1 MTQFMRPD
9 DNDVLY
15 NEYGVDL
22 LGIFEYLLEG
32 ILGIGITL
40 GSIGDFLSTAWEIF
54 SLISFLVSLLFII
67 GIIYAYLRI
76 NEYAGLINERIE
88 LAEIAW
94 KEAHGPK
101 TDNDRWSEVLRH
113 VGSDRPNDWKLAI
126 IEADIMLGEG
136 LKERGYAGISIGD
149 QLKGLAPSQ
158 FTSLQDAWDAHR
170 IRNRIAHEGSDFV
183 LTQNAAR
190 EAIVKYERSLRE
202 LGVI

>member
-1 MTQFMRPD
+1 MQPD

-15 NEYGVDL
+15 NQYGVDI
-22 LGIFEYLLEG
+22 LGVFEYLIEG
-32 ILGIGITL
+32 ILGIGIT
-40 GSIGDFLSTAWEIF
+40 GDGIRDFLVAAWDIF
-54 SLISFLVSLLFII
+54 SLLSFLISLLFII

-76 NEYAGLINERIE
+76 NEYSGLISERLA

-136 LKERGYAGISIGD
+136 LKERGYAGMSIGD
-149 QLKGLAPSQ
+149 QLKGLTPGQ
-158 FTSLQDAWDAHR
+158 FASLQDAWDAHR
-170 IRNRIAHEGSDFV
+170 VRNRIAHEGSDFV
-183 LTQNAAR
+183 LTQSAAR